1 MVRGASHEFLVSSA
15 IVLNV
20 AHSHRSPPGR
30 DASPNTQTA
39 VSQSERLDHNNM
51 SSSPV
56 VSSDESVCCLC
67 MPPRVGV
74 MLSAAAGVV
83 GAILNLKL
91 YGLDEVCKVSIG

>member
-1 MVRGASHEFLVSSA
+1 
-15 IVLNV
+15 
-20 AHSHRSPPGR
+20 
-30 DASPNTQTA
+30 
-39 VSQSERLDHNNM
+39 M